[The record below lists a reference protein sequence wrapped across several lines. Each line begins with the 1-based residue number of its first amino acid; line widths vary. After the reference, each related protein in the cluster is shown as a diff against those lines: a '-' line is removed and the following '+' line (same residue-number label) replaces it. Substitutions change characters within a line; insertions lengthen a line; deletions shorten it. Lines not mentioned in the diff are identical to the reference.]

1 MLKSFI
7 VRRTVDLSI
16 TYLGGKSYS
25 PILIERARYLRSLLE
40 VAEKIKIG
48 RGNLNCLSIRRY
60 IISLIELTTSIL
72 ANG

>member
-7 VRRTVDLSI
+7 VRRIVDLSI
-16 TYLGGKSYS
+16 AYLGGKSYS
-25 PILIERARYLRSLLE
+25 PILIERARCLRSLLK

-48 RGNLNCLSIRRY
+48 RGSLNCLSIRRR